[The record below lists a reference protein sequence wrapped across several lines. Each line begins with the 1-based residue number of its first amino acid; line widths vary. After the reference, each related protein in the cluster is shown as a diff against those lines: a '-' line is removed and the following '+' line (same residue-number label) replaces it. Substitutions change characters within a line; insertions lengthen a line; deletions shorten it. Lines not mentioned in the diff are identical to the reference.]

1 MDAQSAPLQGKSRR
15 FTIAHHPRRRSKM
28 FCPKCCRSLPP
39 PAISRLE
46 GTLFGHG
53 FQAWAV
59 YQRVVLRLS
68 YRLITA
74 TMEDM
79 FGERTS
85 PTTVVNFVRSLADLY
100 GPCEKANLDRL
111 LTSPFIHADE
121 TRLSIQGTDYYAWI
135 LTDGRHVVLRLT
147 ETRETTMIRELLS
160 DYKGVVVSNF
170 YAGYDGVGCLQQSR
184 QDQGYPQFALSGAGY
199 LGHSTNLAQF
209 SRHACSQMTPFLPVS
224 AVTRLFP

>member
-53 FQAWAV
+53 FQAWAI

-111 LTSPFIHADE
+111 LASVRDLLVPMIEAVQGRATKARQLAKFLPSVDAFSGCNERFPSTSLF
-121 TRLSIQGTDYYAWI
+121 
-135 LTDGRHVVLRLT
+135 
-147 ETRETTMIRELLS
+147 LLS
-160 DYKGVVVSNF
+160 R
-170 YAGYDGVGCLQQSR
+170 ACLT
-184 QDQGYPQFALSGAGY
+184 L
-199 LGHSTNLAQF
+199 
-209 SRHACSQMTPFLPVS
+209 
-224 AVTRLFP
+224 